1 MKKQA
6 TAFDYARMCTKVGE
20 CSKCPIDR
28 ANDNGAHMWTGSCDN
43 FIMTH
48 RDEANEII
56 LKWCEEHPVKTRQ
69 DKFLEIYPNAAT
81 QNGSIA
87 ICPKTIDET
96 AKCGPGV
103 GSGLCSDCK
112 RDYWLAE
119 VDE

>member
-43 FIMTH
+43 FIMEH

-56 LKWCEEHPVKTRQ
+56 LKWCEEHPAKTRQ
-69 DKFLEIYPNAAT
+69 DKFLEIYPNA
-81 QNGSIA
+81 NVRDGIVRV
-87 ICPKTIDET
+87 CPSDIESSHHCQSP
-96 AKCGPGV
+96 KCEC
-103 GSGLCSDCK
+103 LDCL
-112 RDYWLAE
+112 RNYWLAE

>member
-6 TAFDYARMCTKVGE
+6 TIFDYARICKQSTK
-20 CSKCPIDR
+20 CSQCLLRKFCADQR
-28 ANDNGAHMWTGSCDN
+28 DMFSND
-43 FIMTH
+43 I
-48 RDEANEII
+48 DEANEII

>member
-43 FIMTH
+43 FIMEH

-56 LKWCEEHPVKTRQ
+56 LKWCEEHPVKTRK